1 MSLSEHLFEEMFR
14 VMFEYRIES
23 VVMEMSMFVSFVM
36 VEIDEIFN
44 IVMGAN
50 VLYILQMV

>member
-1 MSLSEHLFEEMFR
+1 
-14 VMFEYRIES
+14 
-23 VVMEMSMFVSFVM
+23 MFVSFVM

-50 VLYILQMV
+50 VLYILQMMREKRLRN